1 MARYSQERKES
12 ILKKLLPP
20 LNMTVSAVAH
30 SEGISSKILYHW
42 RHVLR
47 KEGHL
52 VPGKTLTSSDWS
64 AEAKLAVIIE
74 TASMSETQI
83 SRYCREKGLF
93 REQILTWK
101 KDYLGGFQSSASQ
114 AKTIKIQAKADKAK
128 IKSLKR
134 ELRYKEKA
142 LAETAAL
149 LVLRKKL
156 SALWGPTE
164 TLLSKIKYSSIYP
177 QNNGQTG
184 ILIVPD
190 DSYKKA
196 VR

>member
-20 LNMTVSAVAH
+20 LNMTVSEVAH
-30 SEGISSKILYHW
+30 SEGISSKTLYHW
-42 RHVLR
+42 RDVLR
-47 KEGHL
+47 REGQP
-52 VPGKTLTSSDWS
+52 VPGKTLTSNDWS

-74 TASMSETQI
+74 TATMTETEI
-83 SRYCREKGLF
+83 SQYCREKGLF
-93 REQILTWK
+93 REQILEWK
-101 KDYLGGFQSSASQ
+101 KDCLGGFQSSEKQ
-114 AKTIKIQAKADKAK
+114 TKTIKTQAKADKAE

-156 SALWGPTE
+156 NILWG
-164 TLLSKIKYSSIYP
+164 
-177 QNNGQTG
+177 
-184 ILIVPD
+184 D
-190 DSYKKA
+190 DNEES
-196 VR
+196 